1 MKNGKVRSEGRVEPI
16 FTILNENC
24 FGVYVLQNQRCTWQK
39 INLMYADPCRCDQI
53 DFVYKNTEH
62 FYNNEN
68 RGFE

>member
-1 MKNGKVRSEGRVEPI
+1 M
-16 FTILNENC
+16 NENC

-62 FYNNEN
+62 FYINEN
-68 RGFE
+68 RGYE